1 MTKRFGAPG
10 SGLSRRE
17 FLAATGATS
26 FSAIA
31 GCTGDN
37 GGQPVA
43 ITATET
49 SSQST
54 SASLPFTSSPSVV
67 DVDEQGGEI
76 TMRTQRARHAVHPLE
91 TMGGPVEFPRVWA
104 WQADDNDPSVP
115 GPILRTTEGNA
126 MEVTLDNTDGRRPHT
141 IHFHG
146 VRKTWKNDGVPT
158 TTGIQVPAGEKHT
171 YEIPANVP
179 GTHFYHCHFQ
189 THRHIDMGMYGIF
202 RVDPEGYE
210 PADREYFMTVKDW
223 DSRVPRKWAGN
234 ADFTYDAGSRNPD
247 VFTVNG
253 KSAPRSLHPEKG
265 SPIIVEQG
273 DSVRI
278 HLVNGGYMSHP
289 MHIHNH
295 RFQRV
300 EKDGGTIPEAARHDM
315 DVTNI
320 APAERHTIEFTA
332 DADPGIYLMHCHK
345 VNHVM
350 NGTFYPGGMLTGV
363 VYQSV
368 MNTDIFDQLMEYAG
382 YEES

>member
-10 SGLSRRE
+10 SGLLRRE
-17 FLAATGATS
+17 FLAATGGTS

-43 ITATET
+43 TTATET

-54 SASLPFTSSPSVV
+54 SAPLPFTSPPTVV
-67 DVDEQGGEI
+67 DVDEQGGEV

-171 YEIPANVP
+171 YKIPANVP

-234 ADFTYDAGSRNPD
+234 ADFTYDAASRNPD

-253 KSAPRSLHPEKG
+253 KSAPRTLHPEEG
-265 SPIIVEQG
+265 SPIIVDEG

-315 DVTNI
+315 DVTNV

-350 NGTFYPGGMLTGV
+350 NGTFYPGGMLTGII
-363 VYQSV
+363 YRSV
-368 MNTDIFDQLMEYAG
+368 MDTDIFNQLMEYAG
-382 YEES
+382 YSA

>member
-1 MTKRFGAPG
+1 MTTRFGAPG
-10 SGLSRRE
+10 TGLSRRE
-17 FLAATGATS
+17 FLAATGVTGV
-26 FSAIA
+26 SALA
-31 GCTGDN
+31 GCSASEAD
-37 GGQPVA
+37 QPA
-43 ITATET
+43 AATDTATQT
-49 SSQST
+49 Q
-54 SASLPFTSSPSVV
+54 SASTDPPYTSPPTVV
-67 DVDEQGGEI
+67 NVDEQGSEV
-76 TMRTQRARHAVHPLE
+76 TMRTQQARHAVHPLD

-104 WQADDNDPSVP
+104 FQADDNDPSVP

-158 TTGIQVPAGEKHT
+158 TTGIQVPPGETHT

-189 THRHIDMGMYGIF
+189 THRHIDMGMYGVY

-210 PADREYFMTVKDW
+210 PADREYFMTIKDW
-223 DSRVPRKWAGN
+223 DSRVPRKWAGE
-234 ADFTYDAGSRNPD
+234 ADFTYNSASRNPD

-253 KSAPRSLHPEKG
+253 KSAPRTLHPEEG
-265 SPIIVEQG
+265 SPIIVDEG

-315 DVTNI
+315 DVTNV

-363 VYQSV
+363 VYRSV
-368 MNTDIFDQLMEYAG
+368 MDTDIFNQLMEYAG
-382 YEES
+382 YSQ